1 MTIKTTTMTYIVT
14 LAACAFASSSAW
26 AYCSEP
32 SAPSCA
38 NGYGSFQD
46 QWEFDSCKGDMEG
59 FKSEIEDFVSCKQ
72 REVDEANDAARA
84 AAEEADDIARRAR
97 TAVDQITSDY
107 NDAVRDFNTRASN

>member
-1 MTIKTTTMTYIVT
+1 MTTKTTVMTFIVM
-14 LAACAFASSSAW
+14 LVACVFASPSAW

-46 QWEFDSCKGDMEG
+46 QWEFDSCKGDMED
-59 FKSEIEDFVSCKQ
+59 FKSEIEDFISCKQ
-72 REVDEANDAARA
+72 REVDDANDAARRA
-84 AAEEADDIARRAR
+84 ASEAEDIATSAR
-97 TAVDQITSDY
+97 NAVDQVTSDY